1 MQSITREALIEK
13 LTELEP
19 RETVEPLVNRA
30 VAAMGWEDKAELTGL
45 EVIKLGTL
53 MAELA
58 REELSYSSNT
68 ADRKAAS
75 EMKPIVDGLAQEV
88 VPMLNSIQAEK
99 QG

>member
-1 MQSITREALIEK
+1 MSTITREALIEK

-30 VAAMGWEDKAELTGL
+30 VEALGWEDKPELTGL

-58 REELSYSSNT
+58 REDLSHSTKT
-68 ADRKAAS
+68 ADRRAAA